1 MQLLKANLPQAIIY
15 PPNKGRRKRTNL
27 KLLQFIKQT
36 IGCCSLSKK
45 PQVAAAC
52 SLSKNTQ
59 VVAIYPKKKKK
70 TLRLLHLMSGRDS
83 SISKTMK
90 YEPGRLNQIQKLSNN
105 HVYYI

>member
-1 MQLLKANLPQAIIY
+1 MQQLKADLPQAIIY

-70 TLRLLHLMSGRDS
+70 KPSGCC
-83 SISKTMK
+83 T
-90 YEPGRLNQIQKLSNN
+90 
-105 HVYYI
+105 

>member
-1 MQLLKANLPQAIIY
+1 MQQLKANLPQAIIY

-36 IGCCSLSKK
+36 IGCCNLSKK

-59 VVAIYPKKKKK
+59 VVAIYPKKKKNPQVAALNEWK
-70 TLRLLHLMSGRDS
+70 RLKHL
-83 SISKTMK
+83 
-90 YEPGRLNQIQKLSNN
+90 QN
-105 HVYYI
+105 HEI

>member
-1 MQLLKANLPQAIIY
+1 MQQLKADLPQAIIY

-45 PQVAAAC
+45 PQVAVAC

-59 VVAIYPKKKKK
+59 VVAIYPKKKNPQVAALNEWK
-70 TLRLLHLMSGRDS
+70 RLKHL
-83 SISKTMK
+83 
-90 YEPGRLNQIQKLSNN
+90 QN
-105 HVYYI
+105 HEI

>member
-1 MQLLKANLPQAIIY
+1 MQQPKVDLPQAIIY

-36 IGCCSLSKK
+36 IGCCSLSKN
-45 PQVAAAC
+45 PLVATVYQ
-52 SLSKNTQ
+52 KN
-59 VVAIYPKKKKK
+59 
-70 TLRLLHLMSGRDS
+70 LRLLHSMSGRDS

-90 YEPGRLNQIQKLSNN
+90 YEPGKLNQIQKLSSN

>member
-1 MQLLKANLPQAIIY
+1 MQQPKVDLPQAIIY

-36 IGCCSLSKK
+36 IGCCNLS
-45 PQVAAAC
+45 
-52 SLSKNTQ
+52 
-59 VVAIYPKKKKK
+59 PKKKKN
-70 TLRLLHLMSGRDS
+70 LRLLHSMSGRDS

-90 YEPGRLNQIQKLSNN
+90 YEPGKLNQIQKLSSN